1 MKMKT
6 GTMFS
11 LGALKAEGFGSLS
24 ASSVTVMKMM
34 TASGHL
40 LSPRRSTS
48 TCGLSYSW
56 TYFGGYGRPGMGK
69 SSEVK
74 CSIAMLFLL
83 EFVMI

>member
-1 MKMKT
+1 MKT

-24 ASSVTVMKMM
+24 ASSVSVMKMM
-34 TASGHL
+34 AASGHL

-48 TCGLSYSW
+48 NCGLLYSW
-56 TYFGGYGRPGMGK
+56 TYSGGYGRPGMGK

-74 CSIAMLFLL
+74 CSTTTLFLV
-83 EFVMI
+83 EFEMI